1 MFVHVSLHIS
11 FQSFISTHAI
21 KKKKKLALLAILH
34 LDYFAAPM
42 EYFVRVLEP
51 NFPTNDRGNTA
62 TLGA

>member
-1 MFVHVSLHIS
+1 MYLC
-11 FQSFISTHAI
+11 THRFKVLSAHMQL